1 MDSTDF
7 ALAMVS
13 GILIIMVIFL
23 FILLKIFGNNKK
35 NRPIVT
41 LLPEITKIEPNESLP
56 EKLAIKPHEIE
67 GLEKKFQ
74 QACEFQKMASL
85 NETAQIPK
93 DIKEETLK
101 VSPQPIKEE
110 PISQHVMQSN
120 EENEDLKLED
130 ILIEIRG
137 EKTKKKA
144 RAKSSSNKDIEEA
157 DELKESEI
165 PEKKLIKRPA
175 HKKSDKDSV
184 PKRVSKEP
192 EEKPPRKKS
201 NKKVIKEKK
210 MQAIVDENPGSGE
223 L

>member
-23 FILLKIFGNNKK
+23 FILFKIFGNNKK

-56 EKLAIKPHEIE
+56 EKLVIKPHEIE
-67 GLEKKFQ
+67 GF
-74 QACEFQKMASL
+74 
-85 NETAQIPK
+85 ETAQIPK

-175 HKKSDKDSV
+175 QKKSDKDSV

-210 MQAIVDENPGSGE
+210 MQAIVNENPGSGE